1 MNVALDFDGTFTED
15 PEAWHVFIDLFKSK
29 GHSIFLITMR
39 HPHEANRAMKDLAK
53 KIPVVFTSRQAKKKF
68 VEEQGIKINVWI
80 DDNPHWILEDSE

>member
-15 PEAWHVFIDLFKSK
+15 PEAWHVVIDLFLKR
-29 GHSIFLITMR
+29 GHSVFLVTMR
-39 HPHEANRAMKDLAK
+39 HPNEANRAMKDLAK
-53 KIPVVFTSRQAKKKF
+53 KITVIFTSRQAKKKF